1 LGYAPLTHLLLSVYI
16 LQYRVAAGSL
26 SPDDAAERV
35 AKVSAYVDIDGF
47 AKIDH
52 QRGARTGLP
61 EVVFGQGKAT
71 HHIVQIM
78 QVLARE
84 VDVALVTR
92 VGPDVYD
99 ALVAAK
105 LSHLTHYETARMVAL
120 CRRPGEPRPR
130 TKIGGRVVVCAAG
143 TADLPVAEEA
153 AVTAELMGIEEVTRV
168 WDIGMPPSPC
178 FMCAP

>member
-1 LGYAPLTHLLLSVYI
+1 MGYAPLTHLLLLVYI

-78 QVLARE
+78 QVL
-84 VDVALVTR
+84 
-92 VGPDVYD
+92 
-99 ALVAAK
+99 
-105 LSHLTHYETARMVAL
+105 
-120 CRRPGEPRPR
+120 
-130 TKIGGRVVVCAAG
+130 
-143 TADLPVAEEA
+143 
-153 AVTAELMGIEEVTRV
+153 
-168 WDIGMPPSPC
+168 
-178 FMCAP
+178 MCAGWVMSPKAQLLARVKHAKDKRVPMVLRG